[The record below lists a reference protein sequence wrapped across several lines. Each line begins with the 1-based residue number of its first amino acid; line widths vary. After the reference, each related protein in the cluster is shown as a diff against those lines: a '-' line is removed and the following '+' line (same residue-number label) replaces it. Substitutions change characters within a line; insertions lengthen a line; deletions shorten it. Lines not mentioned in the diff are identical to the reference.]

1 MKIRINSDDDLSL
14 EKILNI
20 QTGMV
25 FIGLMFNNNYN
36 RYHNDVRLVNFTL
49 FHVYYLIRIKI
60 SNV

>member
-36 RYHNDVRLVNFTL
+36 
-49 FHVYYLIRIKI
+49 LITITMCAW
-60 SNV
+60 